1 MRKCPALIEN
11 VFVNKDEEPE
21 DPAKAIGRYSDM
33 LGPNIINRLHDTT
46 GSEGSFLSGGEKQK
60 IALTRALCHKRKIL
74 ILDEAASNLDSASHQ
89 KMLELVLNSTD
100 FDIVFVVTHDHEE
113 LSRYD
118 KIGSTMPSDASLL
131 YPLCE
136 ALISDGTIIIAAT
149 SNDNVFTFPASFEN
163 VIAVRYRHNN
173 DAPITVCTR
182 DFLGTN
188 FSVSYNR
195 SELARLT
202 GVDTLPS
209 NSFAVPVIAAEII
222 NGYFQFSSLSA
233 SDIIRILMKINKY
246 PHCDSSY
253 SSSPIYESERPLII
267 KISSKKIIQHIP
279 RIIKVLKH
287 KYDLEAICLTPKT
300 NDIAHQFYCVPK
312 KDIDTFFTNK
322 LYAHIRSDILFIIEM
337 EYEKYDIEINLQAS
351 TVFFTIAEGL
361 YKHQY
366 NITPNILEEMIADK
380 IILLNRLYGEQ

>member
-1 MRKCPALIEN
+1 MKRQHMMDTKNSLRIAVID
-11 VFVNKDEEPE
+11 DEIASDIVGLGCRVEKVSIATNHFP
-21 DPAKAIGRYSDM
+21 DRYCNNHIS
-33 LGPNIINRLHDTT
+33 HSTVVT
-46 GSEGSFLSGGEKQK
+46 
-60 IALTRALCHKRKIL
+60 KIL
-74 ILDEAASNLDSASHQ
+74 QAYTNPLTHYSITNYIVALNDQHCFDVDTLLKALRECAILRPH
-89 KMLELVLNSTD
+89 
-100 FDIVFVVTHDHEE
+100 IVIM
-113 LSRYD
+113 S
-118 KIGSTMPSDASLL
+118 IGSTMPSDASLL

-222 NGYFQFSSLSA
+222 NSYFQFSSLSA

-267 KISSKKIIQHIP
+267 KISSKRIIQHIP

-300 NDIAHQFYCVPK
+300 NDIAHQFYCVPQ

-366 NITPNILEEMIADK
+366 NITPNILEEIIADK

>member
-1 MRKCPALIEN
+1 MKKATIFPYTADAITLFENRDDSLIHIDSVLCFKEDLHS
-11 VFVNKDEEPE
+11 VSQKVEGITFDMPTFEERGI
-21 DPAKAIGRYSDM
+21 DS
-33 LGPNIINRLHDTT
+33 IIVCDNLLNNPLSAFQKVIFDGVKHGLSVQIAPYLYTQLHQ
-46 GSEGSFLSGGEKQK
+46 SG
-60 IALTRALCHKRKIL
+60 L
-74 ILDEAASNLDSASHQ
+74 LDEVPPQSKISTIS
-89 KMLELVLNSTD
+89 LEEFCLGEQL
-100 FDIVFVVTHDHEE
+100 
-113 LSRYD
+113 
-118 KIGSTMPSDASLL
+118 
-131 YPLCE
+131 
-136 ALISDGTIIIAAT
+136 
-149 SNDNVFTFPASFEN
+149 
-163 VIAVRYRHNN
+163 IAVRYRHNN

-361 YKHQY
+361 YKHHVFFSDTRY
-366 NITPNILEEMIADK
+366 
-380 IILLNRLYGEQ
+380 